1 MMNKLIFLACAASLA
16 VGHANAANSIT
27 ISTCSSNYI
36 TFTWNVDNLETTGL
50 IMARDTNNSANTFVI
65 PIADTS
71 GNYTGDIAGAWSGS
85 NENLE
90 IYLAA
95 ASSVS
100 ASCPSD

>member
-1 MMNKLIFLACAASLA
+1 
-16 VGHANAANSIT
+16 
-27 ISTCSSNYI
+27 
-36 TFTWNVDNLETTGL
+36 
-50 IMARDTNNSANTFVI
+50 MARDTNNSANTFVI

-85 NENLE
+85 NENIE

-100 ASCPSD
+100 ATCPSD